1 MALASHKILD
11 TQEAR
16 HLYHDFL
23 ASWSRLVHLSGFYL
37 FHPCCYVDSCRIVD
51 ACGASLGLSQSLR

>member
-23 ASWSRLVHLSGFYL
+23 ASWSRLVHLSGL
-37 FHPCCYVDSCRIVD
+37 SVFHPCCMLTLVDC
-51 ACGASLGLSQSLR
+51 